1 MTEAP
6 FGDRWQTGAVAD
18 VPETRYAKT
27 RDGVHVA
34 YEVFGEGPFDLVF
47 ANSWASHAEFSWSN
61 PTIAR
66 FYERLSSF
74 CRLVLFDK
82 RGTGSSDP
90 MVSVPTMEDRMDD
103 IRAVMDAVGI
113 ERAALLGGSEGAA
126 TCAVFAATYPE
137 RTSALVMFSPFIV
150 GVADDECPWAW
161 TWEVWELVKEAM
173 AAPTWGTSHGSGVE
187 YVVPSLSGNE
197 TAMEWYGRYFRVACS
212 PALAIALLAVNT
224 EIDIRPVLATIRVP
238 TLVLHR
244 IDETWVNVNYGRY
257 AAAKIDGAR
266 LVELEGTDHYPWEQD
281 AEAVLGEI
289 QEFLTGERSEPD
301 DYRVLAT
308 VLFTDIVE
316 STALAARSGDR
327 SWRELLD
334 AHDAMVRRQL
344 TRFAGQ
350 EIKTTGDGFLAT
362 FDGPARAI
370 RSALAIQEGGA
381 RLGLDIRA
389 GLHTGEIERRGAD
402 VGGVA
407 VHLGQ
412 RVCATAGARE
422 VVVSSTVKDLVVG
435 SGIEFEDRGEHELKG
450 VPGQWHLFAVSD
462 TNKRG
467 RPGFGWQS
475 LTPAELE
482 VVRLVAQHLSNP
494 AIADRLV
501 VSRATVKT
509 HLIHVFNKL
518 GVTSRSELAVVA
530 LRHGMEMPPLET

>member
-1 MTEAP
+1 M
-6 FGDRWQTGAVAD
+6 AVSE

-27 RDGVHVA
+27 RDGIHVA
-34 YEVFGEGPFDLVF
+34 YEVFGEGPFDVVF
-47 ANSWASHAEFSWSN
+47 ANSWCSHAEFSWSN

-90 MVSVPTMEDRMDD
+90 IVGVPTMEDRTDD
-103 IRAVMDAVGI
+103 IRAVMDAAGI
-113 ERAALLGGSEGAA
+113 EKAALFGGSEGAA

-161 TWEVWELVKEAM
+161 SWEVWDLVKETM
-173 AAPTWGTSHGSGVE
+173 AETWGTPYGSGVE
-187 YVVPSLSGNE
+187 FVTPSLTGNQ
-197 TAMEWYGRYFRVACS
+197 TAMEWYGRYFRAACS
-212 PALAIALLAVNT
+212 PAMAVALLNINT
-224 EIDIRPVLATIRVP
+224 EIDIRPVLTTIRVP

-257 AAAKIDGAR
+257 AAAKISGAR

-289 QEFLTGERSEPD
+289 QEFLTGERIEPD
-301 DYRVLAT
+301 DDRVLAT

-327 SWRELLD
+327 SWGELLN

-350 EIKTTGDGFLAT
+350 EIKSTGDGFLAT

-370 RSALAIQEGGA
+370 KAALAIREGGA

-402 VGGVA
+402 IGGIA

-412 RVCATAGARE
+412 RVSAIAGARE
-422 VVVSSTVKDLVVG
+422 VVVSSTVKDLVAG
-435 SGIEFEDRGEHELKG
+435 SGIEFEDRGERELKG
-450 VPGQWHLFAVSD
+450 VPGEWHLFAVA
-462 TNKRG
+462 G
-467 RPGFGWQS
+467 
-475 LTPAELE
+475 
-482 VVRLVAQHLSNP
+482 
-494 AIADRLV
+494 
-501 VSRATVKT
+501 
-509 HLIHVFNKL
+509 
-518 GVTSRSELAVVA
+518 
-530 LRHGMEMPPLET
+530 

>member
-1 MTEAP
+1 M
-6 FGDRWQTGAVAD
+6 AVPE

-47 ANSWASHAEFSWSN
+47 ANSWCSHAEFSWSN
-61 PTIAR
+61 PAIAR

-90 MVSVPTMEDRMDD
+90 MMSVPTMEDRMDD
-103 IRAVMDAVGI
+103 IRAVMDAVGS
-113 ERAALLGGSEGAA
+113 ERAALFGGSEGAA

-161 TWEVWELVKEAM
+161 SWEVWEVVKETVAES
-173 AAPTWGTSHGSGVE
+173 WGTPDGSGVE
-187 YVVPSLSGNE
+187 LVTPSLAGNA
-197 TAMEWYGRYFRVACS
+197 TAMEWYGHYFRAACS
-212 PALAIALLAVNT
+212 PAMAVALLHVNT

-244 IDETWVNVNYGRY
+244 VDETWVNVNYGRY
-257 AAAKIDGAR
+257 AAAKISGAR

-289 QEFLTGERSEPD
+289 EEFLTGERIEPD
-301 DYRVLAT
+301 DNRVLAT
-308 VLFTDIVE
+308 ILFTDIVE
-316 STALAARSGDR
+316 STAVAARSGDR
-327 SWRELLD
+327 TWGELLD

-370 RSALAIQEGGA
+370 KAALAIREGGA

-402 VGGVA
+402 IGGIA

-412 RVCATAGARE
+412 RVSALAGARE
-422 VVVSSTVKDLVVG
+422 VVVSSTVKDLVAG
-435 SGIEFEDRGEHELKG
+435 SGIEFEDRGEFALKG
-450 VPGQWHLFAVSD
+450 VPGRWHLFAVA
-462 TNKRG
+462 G
-467 RPGFGWQS
+467 
-475 LTPAELE
+475 
-482 VVRLVAQHLSNP
+482 
-494 AIADRLV
+494 
-501 VSRATVKT
+501 
-509 HLIHVFNKL
+509 
-518 GVTSRSELAVVA
+518 
-530 LRHGMEMPPLET
+530 

>member
-1 MTEAP
+1 M
-6 FGDRWQTGAVAD
+6 AVSE

-27 RDGVHVA
+27 RDGIHVA
-34 YEVFGEGPFDLVF
+34 YEVFGEGPFDVVF
-47 ANSWASHAEFSWSN
+47 ANSWCSHAEFSWSN

-90 MVSVPTMEDRMDD
+90 IVGVPTMEDRTDD
-103 IRAVMDAVGI
+103 IRAVMDAAGI
-113 ERAALLGGSEGAA
+113 EKAALFGGSEGAA

-161 TWEVWELVKEAM
+161 SWEVWDLVKETM
-173 AAPTWGTSHGSGVE
+173 AETWGTPYGSGVE
-187 YVVPSLSGNE
+187 FVTPSLTGNQ
-197 TAMEWYGRYFRVACS
+197 TAMEWYGRYFRAACS
-212 PALAIALLAVNT
+212 PAMAVALLNINT

-257 AAAKIDGAR
+257 AAAKISGAR

-289 QEFLTGERSEPD
+289 QEFLTGERIEPD
-301 DYRVLAT
+301 DDRVLAT

-327 SWRELLD
+327 SWGELLD

-350 EIKTTGDGFLAT
+350 EIKSTGDGFLAT

-370 RSALAIQEGGA
+370 KAALAIREGGA

-402 VGGVA
+402 IGGIA

-412 RVCATAGARE
+412 RVSAIAGARE
-422 VVVSSTVKDLVVG
+422 VVVSSTVKDLVAG
-435 SGIEFEDRGEHELKG
+435 SGIEFEDRGERELKG
-450 VPGQWHLFAVSD
+450 VPGEWHLFAVA
-462 TNKRG
+462 G
-467 RPGFGWQS
+467 
-475 LTPAELE
+475 
-482 VVRLVAQHLSNP
+482 
-494 AIADRLV
+494 
-501 VSRATVKT
+501 
-509 HLIHVFNKL
+509 
-518 GVTSRSELAVVA
+518 
-530 LRHGMEMPPLET
+530 

>member
-1 MTEAP
+1 V
-6 FGDRWQTGAVAD
+6 AVSE

-27 RDGVHVA
+27 RDGIHVA
-34 YEVFGEGPFDLVF
+34 YEVFGEGPFDVVF
-47 ANSWASHAEFSWSN
+47 ANSWCSHAEFSWSN

-90 MVSVPTMEDRMDD
+90 IVGVPTMEDRTDD
-103 IRAVMDAVGI
+103 IRAVMDAAGI
-113 ERAALLGGSEGAA
+113 EKAALFGGSEGAA

-161 TWEVWELVKEAM
+161 SWEVWDLVKETM
-173 AAPTWGTSHGSGVE
+173 AETWGTPYGSGVE
-187 YVVPSLSGNE
+187 FVTPSLTGNQ
-197 TAMEWYGRYFRVACS
+197 TAMEWYGRYFRAACS
-212 PALAIALLAVNT
+212 PAMAVALLNINT
-224 EIDIRPVLATIRVP
+224 EIDIRPVLTTIRVP

-244 IDETWVNVNYGRY
+244 IDEAWVNVNYGRY
-257 AAAKIDGAR
+257 AAAKISGAR

-289 QEFLTGERSEPD
+289 QEFLTGERIEPD
-301 DYRVLAT
+301 DDRVLAT

-327 SWRELLD
+327 SWGELLN

-350 EIKTTGDGFLAT
+350 EIKSTGDGFLAT

-370 RSALAIQEGGA
+370 KAALAIREGGA

-402 VGGVA
+402 IGGIA

-412 RVCATAGARE
+412 RVSAIAGARE
-422 VVVSSTVKDLVVG
+422 VVVSSTVKDLVAG
-435 SGIEFEDRGEHELKG
+435 SGIEFEDRGERELKG
-450 VPGQWHLFAVSD
+450 VPGEWHLFAVA
-462 TNKRG
+462 G
-467 RPGFGWQS
+467 
-475 LTPAELE
+475 
-482 VVRLVAQHLSNP
+482 
-494 AIADRLV
+494 
-501 VSRATVKT
+501 
-509 HLIHVFNKL
+509 
-518 GVTSRSELAVVA
+518 
-530 LRHGMEMPPLET
+530 

>member
-1 MTEAP
+1 V
-6 FGDRWQTGAVAD
+6 AVSE
-18 VPETRYAKT
+18 VPETCYAKT

-34 YEVFGEGPFDLVF
+34 YEVVGEGPFDVVF
-47 ANSWASHAEFSWSN
+47 ANSWCSHAEFSWSN

-90 MVSVPTMEDRMDD
+90 IVGVPTMEDRTDD
-103 IRAVMDAVGI
+103 IRAVMDAAGI
-113 ERAALLGGSEGAA
+113 EQAALFGGSEGAA

-161 TWEVWELVKEAM
+161 SWEVWDLVKATM
-173 AAPTWGTSHGSGVE
+173 AETWGTPYGSGVE
-187 YVVPSLSGNE
+187 FVTPSLTGNQ
-197 TAMEWYGRYFRVACS
+197 TAMEWYGRYFRAACS
-212 PALAIALLAVNT
+212 PAMAVALLNINT

-257 AAAKIDGAR
+257 AAAKISGAR

-289 QEFLTGERSEPD
+289 QEFLTGERVEPD
-301 DYRVLAT
+301 DDRVLAT

-327 SWRELLD
+327 SWGELLD

-350 EIKTTGDGFLAT
+350 EIKATGDGFLAT

-370 RSALAIQEGGA
+370 KAALAIREGGA

-402 VGGVA
+402 IGGIA

-412 RVCATAGARE
+412 RVSAIAGARE
-422 VVVSSTVKDLVVG
+422 VVVSSTVKDLVAG

-450 VPGQWHLFAVSD
+450 VPGEWHLFAVA
-462 TNKRG
+462 G
-467 RPGFGWQS
+467 
-475 LTPAELE
+475 
-482 VVRLVAQHLSNP
+482 
-494 AIADRLV
+494 
-501 VSRATVKT
+501 
-509 HLIHVFNKL
+509 
-518 GVTSRSELAVVA
+518 
-530 LRHGMEMPPLET
+530 

>member
-1 MTEAP
+1 MSE
-6 FGDRWQTGAVAD
+6 

-27 RDGVHVA
+27 RDGIHVA
-34 YEVFGEGPFDLVF
+34 YEVFGEGPFDVVF
-47 ANSWASHAEFSWSN
+47 ANSWCSHAEFSWSN

-90 MVSVPTMEDRMDD
+90 IVGVPTMEDRTDD
-103 IRAVMDAVGI
+103 IRAVMDAAGI
-113 ERAALLGGSEGAA
+113 EKAALFGGSEGAA

-161 TWEVWELVKEAM
+161 SWEVWDLVKETM
-173 AAPTWGTSHGSGVE
+173 AETWGTPYGSGVE
-187 YVVPSLSGNE
+187 FVTPSLTGNQ
-197 TAMEWYGRYFRVACS
+197 TAMEWYGRYFRAACS
-212 PALAIALLAVNT
+212 PAMAVALLNINT
-224 EIDIRPVLATIRVP
+224 EIDIRPVLTTIRVP

-257 AAAKIDGAR
+257 AAAKISGAR

-289 QEFLTGERSEPD
+289 QEFLTGERIEPD
-301 DYRVLAT
+301 DDRVLAT

-327 SWRELLD
+327 SWGELLN

-350 EIKTTGDGFLAT
+350 EIKSTGDGFLAT

-370 RSALAIQEGGA
+370 KAALAIREGGA

-402 VGGVA
+402 IGGIA

-412 RVCATAGARE
+412 RVSAIAGARE
-422 VVVSSTVKDLVVG
+422 VVVSSTVKDLVAG
-435 SGIEFEDRGEHELKG
+435 SGIEFEDRGERELKG
-450 VPGQWHLFAVSD
+450 VPGEWHLFAVA
-462 TNKRG
+462 G
-467 RPGFGWQS
+467 
-475 LTPAELE
+475 
-482 VVRLVAQHLSNP
+482 
-494 AIADRLV
+494 
-501 VSRATVKT
+501 
-509 HLIHVFNKL
+509 
-518 GVTSRSELAVVA
+518 
-530 LRHGMEMPPLET
+530 